1 MIYKQ
6 SQLIKRLKFHG
17 IYVYYFKNNRK
28 SCLVEIDNTLI
39 LIGELKV
46 SSITIEETTPYIA
59 TLYVD
64 GKKCA
69 MVRNAGF
76 GGSATLCMIDDNLD
90 KEKSSL
96 CNLEMRLNKIVPLL
110 SLEKLCD
117 ILVYNLLL
125 G

>member
-1 MIYKQ
+1 MTYKQ
-6 SQLIKRLKFHG
+6 NQLIKRLKFHG
-17 IYVYYFKNNRK
+17 IYVYYFKNKRK
-28 SCLVEIDNTLI
+28 SCLVEIDNTFI

-76 GGSATLCMIDDNLD
+76 GGIATLCMIDDNLD

-96 CNLEMRLNKIVPLL
+96 RNLEMRLNKIVPFL